1 MNCYYTVRRKAAYMS
16 NAKLIHMQKG
26 LGLATAIFVITVMAI
41 LSVLI
46 AQLVSNNAETTQE
59 EIELIRAF
67 YSAETGIQF
76 GLNALF
82 PPGAPPAAACS
93 TDFPKSYELLEG
105 GLSRCDASVSC
116 ESVTVSAV
124 EYFTLTSTGTC
135 GEVNR
140 TIQVRAQ

>member
-1 MNCYYTVRRKAAYMS
+1 MKCYYTVRRKSVYMTD
-16 NAKLIHMQKG
+16 AKLSHKQKG

-76 GLNALF
+76 GMNKLF
-82 PPGAPPAAACS
+82 PPDGVTPSACPAGPVNY
-93 TDFPKSYELLEG
+93 DLEEG
-105 GLSRCDASVSC
+105 GLSRCEADVYC

-124 EYFTLTSTGTC
+124 NYYTVTSTGTC